1 MATNKLYIESFINNK
16 IRPMHDDEYSSPLHI
31 FQTKNA
37 DEYHQHNQNILHC
50 VSNDITHRGGHSSK
64 IK

>member
-1 MATNKLYIESFINNK
+1 
-16 IRPMHDDEYSSPLHI
+16 MHDDEYSSPLHI